1 MRTKVKVV
9 RSKVK
14 VKSGFI
20 NKTLMS
26 SKSRTGSRILT
37 ILALNVEIDKVNI
50 LVKCQGH
57 QVKGQSYIHPQPI
70 DLI

>member
-1 MRTKVKVV
+1 M
-9 RSKVK
+9 SKVK

-20 NKTLMS
+20 NTTLMS
-26 SKSRTGSRILT
+26 FKSKTGSQILT
-37 ILALNVEIDKVNI
+37 ILALNVDINKVNI

-57 QVKGQSYIHPQPI
+57 RVKGQGYIHPQPI